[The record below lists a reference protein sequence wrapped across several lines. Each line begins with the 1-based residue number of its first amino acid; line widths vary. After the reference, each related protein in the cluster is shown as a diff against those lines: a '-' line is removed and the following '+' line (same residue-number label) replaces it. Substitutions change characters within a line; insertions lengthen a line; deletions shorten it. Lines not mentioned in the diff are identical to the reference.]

1 MFAVDTHAM
10 LTAES
15 EEHPVAPDLPRVRV
29 LMLLSDAYG
38 GFGGIS
44 QYNRDFLE
52 AACALPAVATVEA
65 LPRLAEPPLGVL
77 PDKLNFTLAGLGGV
91 PRFVAAAMRR
101 GLFGPRPGVVICGHI
116 NLLPLCALIACA
128 RQAHLVLLIYGIDA
142 WQPTGRPL
150 VDRATARVDT
160 VISISRLT
168 LERYLGWAA
177 PPRGGSD
184 LLPNAV
190 QLDRYGMGPKPAD
203 LVARYGLAG
212 RKVLMTFGRMAGE
225 ERAKGFDEMIEL
237 LPRLRRRDPAL
248 LYLAAG
254 KGEDMDRLKHKAA
267 ALGVADHVVFTGM
280 VPEERKADYFRLA
293 DVYVMPSHG
302 EGFGT
307 VLLEAMACGVPAI
320 ASGRDGGRE
329 AVRDGLLGDVVDP
342 ESPDE
347 IERAIFAAL
356 DRPRA
361 VPAGLDYF
369 SFDNFRRRLAPLI
382 LPEGAR

>member
-1 MFAVDTHAM
+1 M
-10 LTAES
+10 
-15 EEHPVAPDLPRVRV
+15 RV
-29 LMLLSDAYG
+29 LMLLTDAYG

-52 AACALPAVATVEA
+52 ALCALPEVAAVEA
-65 LPRLAEPPLGVL
+65 LPRLAAPPLGSL
-77 PDKLNFTLAGLGGV
+77 PDKLTFNLAGLGGV
-91 PRFVAAAMRR
+91 PRFVGAALRHGMI
-101 GLFGPRPGVVICGHI
+101 GPKPDIVICGHI
-116 NLLPLCALIACA
+116 NLLPLCALIARVRGA
-128 RQAHLVLLIYGIDA
+128 QLVLLIYGIDA
-142 WQPTGRPL
+142 WQPTGRAL
-150 VDRATARVDT
+150 VDRATTRVDT
-160 VISISRLT
+160 VISISRIT
-168 LERYLGWAA
+168 LDRYLGWAA
-177 PPRGGSD
+177 PPRRASH

-190 QLDRYGMGPKPAD
+190 QLENYGLGSKPAD

-225 ERAKGFDEMIEL
+225 ERAKGFDEMIDL
-237 LPRLRRRDPAL
+237 LPRLRQRDPAL

-254 KGEDMDRLKHKAA
+254 KGDDMDRLKHKAVTR
-267 ALGVADHVVFTGM
+267 GVADHVVFTGM
-280 VPEERKADYFRLA
+280 VPEERKAEYFRLA

-320 ASGRDGGRE
+320 ASVRDGGRE
-329 AVRDGLLGDVVDP
+329 AVRDGLLGAVVDP

-361 VPAGLDYF
+361 IPAGLDHF
-369 SFDNFRRRLAPLI
+369 SFDKFCRRLEPLI
-382 LPEGAR
+382 LPDGAR